1 MKKLTALAAAI
12 SISTMALSSA
22 ALAQDSVFSC
32 KSSGAEEATILVVS
46 ASQALLGDRP
56 LTRDKSY
63 LPGNG
68 GKQYHRFFDE
78 SADLLV
84 PTLMTRNRTN
94 QGVIVFYTN
103 GTKTL
108 LSCIK

>member
-1 MKKLTALAAAI
+1 VKKLMAFVSAI
-12 SISTMALSSA
+12 SIMTFATV
-22 ALAQDSVFSC
+22 ALAQDTIYSC
-32 KSSGAEEATILVVS
+32 KASGAEEATLLVVN
-46 ASQALLGDRP
+46 ATEAVLGNRP

-63 LPGNG
+63 LPGND
-68 GKQYHRFFDE
+68 GKQYHRFSDE